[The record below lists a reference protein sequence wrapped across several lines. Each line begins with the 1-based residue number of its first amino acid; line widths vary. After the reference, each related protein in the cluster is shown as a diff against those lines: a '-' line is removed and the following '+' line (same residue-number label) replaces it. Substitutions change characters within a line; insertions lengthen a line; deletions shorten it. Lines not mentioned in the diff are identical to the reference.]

1 MDIWD
6 DLIDG
11 LWPEDP
17 GDEDSA
23 VAYLRKRLEGPEMRR
38 ALDTPLSTDLGA
50 RATATM
56 QNDWAAHYRF
66 TYGLIAA
73 FVFAPEDPAQWFVD
87 AGLNKYHQKARDV
100 VDSIAILDQ
109 RLEAMASLLP
119 ERQEQAAG
127 MNSLAREWI
136 IIQANPAWVLA
147 RWVMQVAIGLREAGD
162 KSKAGD
168 LLRELPEEHMTLLQR
183 YRAALEILVAAGK
196 QAALEAIDRSN

>member
-11 LWPEDP
+11 LWSEDP

-38 ALDTPLSTDLGA
+38 ALDAPLSTDLGA

-119 ERQEQAAG
+119 ERQEQAVG